1 MKEKVRYSFN
11 TFAPD
16 YDRLRKIFIPCY
28 EDFYGIPLTIMNQEW
43 VKPEILDLGSGT
55 GLFSAF
61 VLEKYPQAGLT
72 LIDISED
79 MLAVARSRFRGLANV
94 DYIAEDY
101 VRYDFGEVKYDAIIS
116 ALSIHH
122 LEDREK
128 FELYKKCYCLLKA
141 GGIFINAEQVLAGTM
156 ELEQIYL
163 REWKRQIQES
173 GLAAEDAL
181 AVEERRK
188 LDQEATVESQ
198 LQWLREAGF
207 RDVDCVYRYYK
218 FAVIIARKAL
228 DG

>member
-1 MKEKVRYSFN
+1 MKEKVRDAFN
-11 TFAPD
+11 AHALD

-28 EDFYGIPLTIMNQEW
+28 EDFYRIPLTIMS
-43 VKPEILDLGSGT
+43 PERVRPKILDLGSGS

-61 VLEKYPQAGLT
+61 VLEKYPEAGLT

-79 MLAVARSRFRGLANV
+79 MLAVAGSRFRGLANI

-101 VRYDFGEVKYDAIIS
+101 VRYDFGDVEYDAIIS

-128 FELYKKCYCLLKA
+128 IELYKKCYRLLKA
-141 GGIFINAEQVLAGTM
+141 GWLFINAEQVLAGTM

-181 AVEERRK
+181 AAEERRK
-188 LDQEATVESQ
+188 LDREATLESQ

-207 RDVDCVYRYYK
+207 SSVDCVYRYYK
-218 FAVIIARKAL
+218 FAVMIGIKAL
-228 DG
+228 D